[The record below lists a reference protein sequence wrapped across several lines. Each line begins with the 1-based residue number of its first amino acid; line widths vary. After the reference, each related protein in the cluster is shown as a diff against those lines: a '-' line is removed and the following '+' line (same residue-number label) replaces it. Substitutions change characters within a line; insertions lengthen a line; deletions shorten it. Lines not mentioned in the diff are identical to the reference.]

1 MAEEMNPGA
10 QPTDNQTGRRESGIF
25 KQDAASDVKFYKMAY
40 QDPQFSAFQE
50 NDVFEHENGQ
60 RIKLVYHN
68 VKIQGRQDRSIR
80 PYNPPRESLGFQLAN
95 EEVDSSNGP
104 SNLSLATGPKEM
116 ELLVGGKREGDS
128 ADPWRNWKLL
138 RPKPSS
144 DPNGPAEFE
153 TLGTLNDVRANWNNR
168 WPTRPVPNEGDAAG
182 PDDQS
187 DEDQARGKN
196 TKVRKRRSTQ
206 GQGQRTSAR
215 AGSLSG
221 TVGSRHSQSLQR
233 TSTQAQASAFHG
245 PLLGGDTRGP
255 LLAQEQQ
262 YGSQLTY
269 NTPQNYP
276 PVIPQFDPQ
285 NAQQYTQQY
294 GGDAAFQ
301 QSTYTSERRPMAPPL
316 LRSSRSQLQELPHD
330 MQQTPSSLF
339 AASSSY
345 GVGGG
350 DLSGSQMPQQP
361 RSTFAQQTPAQQSLY
376 QQQPQSWNT
385 KEQAYKQQQPGSSN
399 DMGEEAND
407 EHTFW

>member
-1 MAEEMNPGA
+1 
-10 QPTDNQTGRRESGIF
+10 
-25 KQDAASDVKFYKMAY
+25 MAY
-40 QDPQFSAFQE
+40 QDPEFSAFQE

-68 VKIQGRQDRSIR
+68 VKIQGRQERSIR
-80 PYNPPRESLGFQLAN
+80 PYNPPRESLRFQLAD
-95 EEVDSSNGP
+95 EEVDSSNSL

-144 DPNGPAEFE
+144 DPNEPTEFE
-153 TLGTLNDVRANWNNR
+153 TLGTLNDVRAYWNNR
-168 WPTRPVPNEGDAAG
+168 WPVRPVPDEGDAAG

-196 TKVRKRRSTQ
+196 TKGRKRRSTQ
-206 GQGQRTSAR
+206 GQTRRTSAR

-221 TVGSRHSQSLQR
+221 TVGSRHSQSLRR

-245 PLLGGDTRGP
+245 PLLGGDTPGP

-269 NTPQNYP
+269 NTPQTYP

-285 NAQQYTQQY
+285 NSQEYTQQY
-294 GGDAAFQ
+294 GGEAAFQ
-301 QSTYTSERRPMAPPL
+301 QSTYASVRGPMAPPPL
-316 LRSSRSQLQELPHD
+316 HSYQSQLQRLPHD
-330 MQQTPSSLF
+330 MQQTPSTQH

-345 GVGGG
+345 AFGG
-350 DLSGSQMPQQP
+350 DALVGSQMPQQP
-361 RSTFAQQTPAQQSLY
+361 HSTVAQQPPAQQPLY
-376 QQQPQSWNT
+376 QQQLQSWDT
-385 KEQAYKQQQPGSSN
+385 DEQTYQQQQPGSGN
-399 DMGEEAND
+399 DIGEEAND